1 MLSICHLSM
10 FRPSSLY
17 KNYATIQKNCVI
29 HAIFVI
35 LYIVSDFMNYRFY
48 TGIQAILI
56 FVGMRWIY
64 IRIIVPGMVTH
75 DIIIVKQFTMIDYS
89 TCTVSTLRLILS
101 SSGVSTVGPS
111 GACAPLTLYTY
122 L

>member
-1 MLSICHLSM
+1 M

-17 KNYATIQKNCVI
+17 KNYATIQKICVI

-48 TGIQAILI
+48 TEIQAI

-75 DIIIVKQFTMIDYS
+75 DIIIVKQFTMIDHS

-101 SSGVSTVGPS
+101 SVIVTIVT
-111 GACAPLTLYTY
+111 APIK
-122 L
+122 